1 LLQLF
6 FSCITDLDK
15 SGLLPV
21 EPEWFLP
28 VSSSQQNTLI
38 TNTDSIGRFE
48 QKKFFVNRQL
58 PTGFFFDLPRSFE
71 MLERGHG
78 LNPAEDSGLWFT
90 RKETGATS
98 AENRTYPKAKLADK
112 LWTSVSKLRVVP

>member
-1 LLQLF
+1 
-6 FSCITDLDK
+6 
-15 SGLLPV
+15 
-21 EPEWFLP
+21 
-28 VSSSQQNTLI
+28 
-38 TNTDSIGRFE
+38 
-48 QKKFFVNRQL
+48 
-58 PTGFFFDLPRSFE
+58 

-112 LWTSVSKLRVVP
+112 LWTSVSKLRVARWTSRTCLIDVPYL